1 MPYLNTQTVTLE
13 TTNVPTMEKAKFL
26 GWSKTKT
33 SIYKDAAPGEG
44 VLITSITFGEN
55 DETVY
60 AVWASDIDGD
70 GEPDYEETKYDLNY
84 DVNGGQNGTGKCA
97 GCIHQRADGNAEYR
111 YVPRQGMA
119 RCSSAGAKA

>member
-1 MPYLNTQTVTLE
+1 MLPTDSTQYLTTQTVTLNTE
-13 TTNVPTMEKAKFL
+13 TVPTRAKAKFL

-84 DVNGGQNGTGKCA
+84 DVMAARTDRQMCRMHTSTG
-97 GCIHQRADGNAEYR
+97 RR
-111 YVPRQGMA
+111 
-119 RCSSAGAKA
+119 